1 MFKEF
6 DFVIDFSQPNSI
18 MANDDAVAL
27 SNRPLRMQLESSDDV
42 TPLKP

>member
-18 MANDDAVAL
+18 MATDRRHYVD
-27 SNRPLRMQLESSDDV
+27 QLDRLECR
-42 TPLKP
+42 